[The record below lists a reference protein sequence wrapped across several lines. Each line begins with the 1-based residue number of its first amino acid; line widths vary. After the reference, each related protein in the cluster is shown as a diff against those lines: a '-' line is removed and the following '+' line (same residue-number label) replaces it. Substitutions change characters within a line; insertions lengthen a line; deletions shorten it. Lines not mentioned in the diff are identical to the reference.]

1 MVAPRSGSEGVI
13 DHTHDP
19 AAGCWVP
26 GASEHADFP
35 LQNLPLGVFSMGSDN
50 ARIAVAI
57 GDWIVNLSA
66 IAVQFPEALQ
76 AALGMK
82 TLNAL
87 FALPGGARR
96 DLRHRLFSLLTDH
109 TYKSLV
115 EPHLYRQSDVQ
126 MQLPFQIGDYTDF
139 YAGIHH
145 AKNIGKLFRPDNPL
159 LPNYKH
165 VPIAYHG
172 RASSIHVS
180 GAQVI
185 RPQGQRKPPE
195 ADLPVFVSCERLDY
209 ELEMGVWIAGE
220 NDLGKPVSIADAA
233 DRIGG
238 LCLLNDW
245 SARDIQ
251 AWEYQ
256 PLGPF
261 LSKSFLTTISPWVVT
276 SEALAPF
283 RIAQP
288 PRSSGDPV
296 PLPYL
301 WDDEDQETGAFAIT
315 LEAEIS
321 TAAMRKA
328 GLPLHRLSSGP
339 LSNMYWTAAQMV
351 THHASNGCNLRT
363 GDLLGTGTI
372 SGEQRESYGSLME
385 LSEGGVQAI
394 ELPSGE
400 KRCFLEDGD
409 ELSLRAVAACDGFRS
424 IGFGPCKGR
433 VESTR

>member
-1 MVAPRSGSEGVI
+1 MVAPRIGSEGMI

-19 AAGCWVP
+19 AAECWVP
-26 GASEHADFP
+26 GAGEHPDFP
-35 LQNLPLGVFSMGSDN
+35 PQNLPLGVFSMGSDN
-50 ARIAVAI
+50 ACIAVAI
-57 GDWIVNLSA
+57 GDWIVNLRA
-66 IAVQFPEALQ
+66 IAVQFPEVLQ
-76 AALGMK
+76 TALGMK

-87 FALPGGARR
+87 FALPGEARR
-96 DLRHRLFSLLTDH
+96 DLRHRLFSLLTDRTH
-109 TYKSLV
+109 KSLV

-139 YAGIHH
+139 YVGIHH
-145 AKNIGKLFRPDNPL
+145 AQNIGKLLRPDNPL

-185 RPQGQRKPPE
+185 RPQGQRKRPE
-195 ADLPVFVSCERLDY
+195 ADRPVFGPCERLDY

-220 NDLGKPVSIADAA
+220 NELGKPVSITDAA

-251 AWEYQ
+251 TWEYQ

-288 PRSSGDPV
+288 PRSLGDPV

-301 WDDEDQETGAFAIT
+301 WDKKDQETGAFAIT

-321 TAAMRKA
+321 TAAMRTA

-351 THHASNGCNLRT
+351 THHASNGCNLRP

-385 LSEGGVQAI
+385 LSEGGAHAI

-409 ELSLRAVAACDGFRS
+409 ELSLSAVAACDGFRS
-424 IGFGPCKGR
+424 IGFGPCKAR
-433 VESTR
+433 VETSR

>member
-1 MVAPRSGSEGVI
+1 MI

-19 AAGCWVP
+19 AAKSWVS
-26 GASEHADFP
+26 GACEHADFP
-35 LQNLPLGVFSMGSDN
+35 LQNLPLGVFSTGSDD
-50 ARIAVAI
+50 ARIAAAI
-57 GDWIVNLSA
+57 GDWVVDLNA
-66 IAVQFPEALQ
+66 IAAQFPAPLQ
-76 AALGMK
+76 SALGEK

-87 FALPGGARR
+87 FALPTAARR
-96 DLRHRLFSLLTDH
+96 DLRHHLFALLT
-109 TYKSLV
+109 
-115 EPHLYRQSDVQ
+115 EPEHKASVALHLHRQSDVQ
-126 MQLPFQIGDYTDF
+126 MQLPFRIGDYTDF
-139 YAGIHH
+139 YVGIHH
-145 AKNIGKLFRPDNPL
+145 ATNIGKLFRPDSPL

-165 VPIAYHG
+165 VPIGYHG
-172 RASSIHVS
+172 RASSVRVS
-180 GAQVI
+180 GAPVI
-185 RPQGQRKPPE
+185 RPQGQRQRLD
-195 ADLPVFVSCERLDY
+195 ADLPVFGSCERLDY
-209 ELEMGVWIAGE
+209 ELEMGVWLAGE
-220 NDLGKPVSIADAA
+220 NELGKPVSIADAA
-233 DRIGG
+233 DGIGG

-301 WDDEDQETGAFAIT
+301 WDEEDQETGAFAIT

-321 TAAMRKA
+321 TAAMRAA
-328 GLPLHRLSSGP
+328 GLPLHRLSSGA

-351 THHASNGCNLRT
+351 THHASNGCNLRP

-372 SGEQRESYGSLME
+372 SGAQRVSYGSLME
-385 LSEGGVQAI
+385 LSEGGTQAI

-424 IGFGPCKGR
+424 IGFGPCQGR
-433 VESTR
+433 VESSQ

>member
-1 MVAPRSGSEGVI
+1 
-13 DHTHDP
+13 
-19 AAGCWVP
+19 
-26 GASEHADFP
+26 
-35 LQNLPLGVFSMGSDN
+35 
-50 ARIAVAI
+50 
-57 GDWIVNLSA
+57 
-66 IAVQFPEALQ
+66 
-76 AALGMK
+76 
-82 TLNAL
+82 
-87 FALPGGARR
+87 
-96 DLRHRLFSLLTDH
+96 
-109 TYKSLV
+109 
-115 EPHLYRQSDVQ
+115 
-126 MQLPFQIGDYTDF
+126 
-139 YAGIHH
+139 
-145 AKNIGKLFRPDNPL
+145 
-159 LPNYKH
+159 

-185 RPQGQRKPPE
+185 RPQGQCKLPE
-195 ADLPVFVSCERLDY
+195 AALSVFVFCERLDY

-220 NDLGKPVSIADAA
+220 SDLGKPVSIADAA

-288 PRSSGDPV
+288 PRYSGDPV

-400 KRCFLEDGD
+400 KRCFLEEGD

-433 VESTR
+433 VESSR